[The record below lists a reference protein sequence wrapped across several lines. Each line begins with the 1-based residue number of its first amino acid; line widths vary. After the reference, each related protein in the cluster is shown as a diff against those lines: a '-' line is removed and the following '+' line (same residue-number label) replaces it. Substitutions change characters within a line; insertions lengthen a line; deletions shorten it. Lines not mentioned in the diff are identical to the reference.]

1 MQEFQEL
8 YEKYSQYVYHFMLK
22 LTNSNPDLADELTQ
36 ETFFQV
42 YLSLPKYKGDSSILT
57 WICGIAK
64 NICRRHYKK
73 NPITVEFEKI
83 EFEFLRDGEFITME
97 EKAEQKDM
105 FLRIVQEIMKLKE
118 KYRDVLIYR
127 LFLDM
132 SFHEIAEI
140 MGIKENSAK
149 VIYHRG
155 KNMIRGRMEEYK
167 NE

>member
-42 YLSLPKYKGDSSILT
+42 YLSLPKYKGDYSILT

-64 NICRRHYKK
+64 NVCSRHYKK

-83 EFEFLRDGEFITME
+83 EFEF
-97 EKAEQKDM
+97 
-105 FLRIVQEIMKLKE
+105 
-118 KYRDVLIYR
+118 
-127 LFLDM
+127 
-132 SFHEIAEI
+132 
-140 MGIKENSAK
+140 
-149 VIYHRG
+149 
-155 KNMIRGRMEEYK
+155 
-167 NE
+167 